1 MTAKKTSKSASKQP
15 ASKAVKSANPASSK
29 GKSAKAAPK
38 AAPKAHAKPVA
49 AKAAAMPPMA
59 PRKGI
64 PPPRPGGFNSRPI
77 KPGRGAPPPKIGRAA
92 MGKPP
97 LVAKA
102 PKPASARKP
111 SRQRVRICKQENCN
125 DPQTTQGFCRL
136 HYLQNWRTLKD
147 EKAKRAQK
155 NLDRYVER
163 MAGAKKPA
171 AAEDGEEGST
181 ETKSEE
187 QVFEEDFGEFVDVL
201 SREENLDKILNG
213 IKVEDY

>member
-1 MTAKKTSKSASKQP
+1 MTAKKSSSKSSKPAAPKAAKPAAKAAS
-15 ASKAVKSANPASSK
+15 AK
-29 GKSAKAAPK
+29 GKSAKPAPAK
-38 AAPKAHAKPVA
+38 AAPA
-49 AKAAAMPPMA
+49 AKAAAPA
-59 PRKGI
+59 STGPRKGI

-97 LVAKA
+97 LAAKA
-102 PKPASARKP
+102 AKPATPRKP
-111 SRQRVRICKQENCN
+111 SRQRVRICKQEDCN
-125 DPQTTQGFCRL
+125 NPQTTQGFCRL